1 MPGPEAARQS
11 AHNIDRALTQA
22 AEIARLQ
29 ESSRHSENDR
39 RDIWDNITALRA
51 IAAQNALILSKMD
64 DLTSGQKAL
73 TTALSEHETK
83 IDARLTALERRDER
97 GKGAMAVLLAIA
109 SGIGG
114 GAAITLQWAISH
126 FWPAKP

>member
-1 MPGPEAARQS
+1 M
-11 AHNIDRALTQA
+11 DRAIAQA
-22 AEIARLQ
+22 SDIGRLKEQ
-29 ESSRHSENDR
+29 SEASKQDR
-39 RDIWDNITALRA
+39 RDIWESISALRA
-51 IAAQNALILSKMD
+51 IAAQNSLILSKMD
-64 DLTSGQKAL
+64 DLTTGQKAL
-73 TTALSEHETK
+73 TVALSEHETK

-126 FWPAKP
+126 FWPSSK

>member
-1 MPGPEAARQS
+1 MQGEVGRQAS
-11 AHNIDRALTQA
+11 HDMDRAIAQA
-22 AEIARLQ
+22 SDIGRLKEQ
-29 ESSRHSENDR
+29 SEASKQDR
-39 RDIWDNITALRA
+39 RDIWESISALRN
-51 IAAQNALILSKMD
+51 IAAQNTLILAKME
-64 DLTSGQKAL
+64 DLTIGQKAL
-73 TTALSEHETK
+73 TVALSEHETK